1 MFDLKEQMLKAG
13 LVTENQV
20 QKVEEQQKQ
29 SKHKHK
35 GPRKNER
42 SGPPNKSSGQKRKKA
57 PPAKGR
63 KPRARAPQKEQSF
76 EDIERR
82 QWQKRL
88 FRLKKSPKKEIYE
101 VTRNW
106 VERNRLDPVKGLPGE
121 SASRFYFTR
130 ADGSIASL
138 MLEPEIT
145 QALSKGEAGIVT
157 FMSHHGVNH
166 AVVTKDLA
174 LDMGFIVP
182 LWLRFLDGDER
193 AGRVA
198 RAVTKRQ
205 SRREKTNKRG
215 LAYHGRLCTLIGS
228 KYGEYGPMTLVRP
241 GRAGQGDPLGPR
253 RHHAKIRRWLLCHP
267 TFKYFTEATL
277 ALRSL
282 THQWRQ

>member
-29 SKHKHK
+29 RKQKRK
-35 GPRKNER
+35 APRKNEQGG
-42 SGPPNKSSGQKRKKA
+42 SSKKYSGQKRKKI
-57 PPAKGR
+57 PPSKDR
-63 KPRARAPQKEQSF
+63 SSRARGPKKEQSF
-76 EDIERR
+76 EEIERR

-106 VERNRLDPVKGLPGE
+106 VERNRLDPVKGLPAE
-121 SASRFYFTR
+121 SATRFYFTR

-138 MLEPEIT
+138 MLEPDVT

-174 LDMGFIVP
+174 LDMGYIVP
-182 LWLRFLDGDER
+182 LWLRFLEGDER

-205 SRREKTNKRG
+205 NRREKTNKRG
-215 LAYHGRLCTLIGS
+215 LAYHARLCTLVGS
-228 KYGEYGPMTLVRP
+228 KYGDYGPMTLVRP

-253 RHHAKIRRWLLCHP
+253 RHHSKIRRWLLCHP
-267 TFKYFTEATL
+267 THRHFTEATL

-282 THQWRQ
+282 THRWRH